1 MSVSKIYSSKEVEEK
16 WYSTWL
22 DKKLFKSDPN
32 PDKEPYTVVMPPP
45 NVTGVLHMGHML
57 NNTIQDIL
65 VRKARMEGKEAC
77 WVPGT
82 DHASIATETK
92 VVNLLAEQGIKKT
105 DLSREEFLNHAFEW
119 KEKYGGIILDQLKK
133 LGASCDW
140 DRTAF
145 TMDEIRSES
154 VIKVFC
160 KLYEKG
166 LIYRGVRM
174 VNWDPKGQ
182 TALSDE
188 EVNHKEVNSKL
199 YYIKYPIVGSNEF
212 VIIATTRPETM
223 LGDSAICLNPNDE
236 RYKHLHGKKVIVPI
250 VNREIPI
257 ILDEYVD
264 LEFGT
269 GCLKVTPAH
278 DLNDYEL
285 GLKHNLEVIDVI
297 ANDGKI
303 NENGQFYIGE
313 DRFVVRKKIIKEL
326 KVLELFEKDEDIKNN
341 VGFSERTNEVIE
353 PKLSTQW
360 FCKMENMAK
369 PALEQVMSD
378 EIQIH
383 PAKFKN
389 MYRSWMENVKD
400 WCISRQLWWGH
411 QIPAYYLPNGE
422 IVVAESK
429 ELALKKAIVLNPAY
443 TEKDLSQDED
453 VLDTWFSSWLWPIS
467 VFDGINNPENEEV
480 KYYYPTNDLV
490 TGFDIIFFWVAR
502 MVMAGEEFRG
512 DLPFKNV
519 YITGMVR
526 DEKGRKMSKQ
536 LGNSPDPIELINKY
550 SADGVR
556 VGMLFA
562 APAGNDLLFNEKYCE
577 QGRNFANKIWNSFRL
592 IEGWEVE
599 DKVQPEV
606 NILAVDW
613 INSKF
618 NDSLNSIQANFDKFR
633 ISDAL
638 MDTYKL
644 IWNDFCSWYLEMIK
658 PAFGEPI
665 DRKTFESTVSIFER
679 IIKMIH
685 PFMPFISEE
694 LYASIRER
702 KDRDYCIIADYPVS
716 DKINLELLKD
726 LELVM
731 DLVSNVRKVRNNK
744 GISPKESLSISLKT
758 LNQGF
763 YSAYEATCRKLANIS
778 KIEFVNEKVEN
789 SVSFLNGSDEVYVSL
804 GETVINEQEERQ
816 TIETELKYLKGFLVS
831 VDKKLSNEQFVQNA
845 PEQVVVIEKQKK
857 ADAEAKIITLEE
869 SLKSFS

>member
-1 MSVSKIYSSKEVEEK
+1 MSVSKVYSSKEIEDK
-16 WYSTWL
+16 WYNTWL
-22 DKKLFKSDPN
+22 EKKLFKSEPN
-32 PDKEPYTVVMPPP
+32 PDKEPYTVVIPPP

-105 DLSREEFLNHAFEW
+105 DLSREEFLGHAFEW

-174 VNWDPKGQ
+174 VNWDPKGL

-199 YYIKYPIVGSNEF
+199 FYIKYPIVGSDEF
-212 VIIATTRPETM
+212 ITIATTRPETM
-223 LGDSAICLNPNDE
+223 MGDTAICLNPNDE
-236 RYKHLHGKKVIVPI
+236 RYTHLHGKKIIVPI

-278 DLNDYEL
+278 DINDYGL

-297 ANDGKI
+297 ADDGTMS
-303 NENGQFYIGE
+303 ENAQVFVGE
-313 DRFVVRKKIIKEL
+313 NRFVCRKKVIKQLKEL
-326 KVLELFEKDEDIKNN
+326 DLFEKDEDIKNN
-341 VGFSERTNEVIE
+341 VGYSERTNEVIE

-360 FCKMENMAK
+360 SCKMANMAK

-378 EIQIH
+378 KIQIH
-383 PAKFKN
+383 PPKFKN

-400 WCISRQLWWGH
+400 WCVSRQLWWGH

-422 IVVAESK
+422 FVVGETK
-429 ELALKKAIVLNPAY
+429 EVALEKAKAIDASY

-453 VLDTWFSSWLWPIS
+453 VLDTWFSSWLWPMS
-467 VFDGINNPENEEV
+467 VFDGINNPDNEEIN
-480 KYYYPTNDLV
+480 YYYPTNDLV

-502 MVMAGEEFRG
+502 MIMAGEEFRG
-512 DLPFKNV
+512 ELPFKNV

-536 LGNSPDPIELINKY
+536 LGNSPDPIELMNKY

-577 QGRNFANKIWNSFRL
+577 QGRNFTSKIWNSFRL
-592 IEGWEVE
+592 TQGWEVE
-599 DKVQPEV
+599 NSTQPEV
-606 NILAVDW
+606 NVLAIDW

-618 NDSLNSIQANFDKFR
+618 NDSLASIQDKLDKFR
-633 ISDAL
+633 LSDAL
-638 MDTYKL
+638 MDVYKL
-644 IWNDFCSWYLEMIK
+644 IYDDFCAWYLEMVK
-658 PAFGEPI
+658 PDFGKPI
-665 DRKTFESTVSIFER
+665 DSKTYESTIDIFEK

-694 LYASIRER
+694 LYASVRGRAEG
-702 KDRDYCIIADYPVS
+702 DYCIIAEYPKVGS
-716 DKINLELLKD
+716 VDVDLLNDIELITGLIT
-726 LELVM
+726 
-731 DLVSNVRKVRNNK
+731 NVRKVRNTK
-744 GISPKESLSISLKT
+744 GLSPKESLVIAVKT
-758 LNQGF
+758 SKPDF
-763 YSAYEATCRKLANIS
+763 YKRYEALVNKLANIS
-778 KIEFVNEKVEN
+778 SIDIVSEKVEN
-789 SVSFLNGSDEVYVSL
+789 SVSFLSAADEVYVLL
-804 GETVINEQEERQ
+804 GETVVDEKEEREA
-816 TIETELKYLKGFLVS
+816 TEAELKYQKGFLIS
-831 VDKKLSNEQFVQNA
+831 VNKKLSNERFVQNA
-845 PEQVVVIEKQKK
+845 PEQVIAIEKKKK
-857 ADAEAKIITLEE
+857 AEAEAKIITLEE